1 MQIRHVWA
9 VGFAVGLMVSSVLA
23 ADPPPPALTLTVTNT
38 LKTVTWPRTLLPA
51 LEQNALFVA
60 TTNLT
65 NFTAVPAA
73 GITASPSG
81 YLYRTAT
88 TAPHQFYN
96 LALLQMSSNDL
107 LRANV
112 LNRLAY
118 GPTPDELERVAAIGP
133 EAYIDEQLAPQGI
146 PGGD

>member
-1 MQIRHVWA
+1 MQIRNVWA
-9 VGFAVGLMVSSVLA
+9 VGLALGAMVSSVVA
-23 ADPPPPALTLTVTNT
+23 ADPPPPSLTLTVTNT

-65 NFTAVPAA
+65 NSTAVPPAA
-73 GITASPSG
+73 IAANPSG
-81 YLYRTAT
+81 YVYRTAT
-88 TAPHQFYN
+88 TAPHQFYS

-118 GPTPDELERVAAIGP
+118 GPTPDELERVATI
-133 EAYIDEQLAPQGI
+133 
-146 PGGD
+146 